1 MKGSPYEEQGPAKKG
16 FEINV
21 LSGLFGREN
30 VRRVRFAAI
39 FVKTV
44 FPIWIYNFFH
54 TVFMHGMVKVQ
65 TNLETIIDLIYKT
78 TTVNVKVLPIFFP

>member
-44 FPIWIYNFFH
+44 FPI
-54 TVFMHGMVKVQ
+54 
-65 TNLETIIDLIYKT
+65 
-78 TTVNVKVLPIFFP
+78 